1 ALTPIAFATSATLTT
16 SEIRITR
23 FDARG
28 TVISVLRCS
37 LPGSA
42 RRFCGRL
49 PPRMKSR
56 SRVSSMSDFLMTFRP
71 FFFFGAPSAGAASV
85 PGAASPLR
93 PAGAAAGGGVL
104 RRSILPSTLTPRI
117 SSKPGAG
124 ATGTAGRAAAGG
136 AGGAGRAAG
145 GGAGGGASA
154 TRCAR
159 TLSAGSASCGVWA
172 GASSARGAA
181 SAGGPGGEAAVL
193 LQPLRFLVG
202 ERALRALAA
211 DAELRGARQHVLR
224 GHAPFLGQL
233 VDTLWHPR
241 YLEISGA
248 APSCASRRSRS
259 G

>member
-1 ALTPIAFATSATLTT
+1 MVAIMPMSSSFLRTSLALTPIAFATSATLTT

-136 AGGAGRAAG
+136 AGVALGHDPLRDEPLGAERDGR
-145 GGAGGGASA
+145 
-154 TRCAR
+154 
-159 TLSAGSASCGVWA
+159 
-172 GASSARGAA
+172 
-181 SAGGPGGEAAVL
+181 PGGEAEVL

-211 DAELRGARQHVLR
+211 DAELLGARQHVLR